1 MWQSLI
7 LTQAAELKPASDFTY
22 PIYKF
27 ELGAVPGV
35 SAFITN
41 EVALEISVGLLGFD
55 YQKVVQ
61 VTNQVEKSQMEK
73 SGANFKIN
81 LFSINFGMSFYL
93 PTGQHRPKKN
103 KN

>member
-1 MWQSLI
+1 MLFRS
-7 LTQAAELKPASDFTY
+7 
-22 PIYKF
+22 F